1 MPDGSAE
8 GGGARG
14 GGGVVP
20 DGEGRDREGGAVG
33 DEGEGEGGGR
43 GGGEFVR
50 EEEEGGERDHEAEA
64 HLRRAAGVRRRRGGA
79 AQDGGAQD
87 HLGAHQGQ
95 QPPGLS
101 HTPTS
106 SFPFSGVNFCFALR
120 ELLGRRYYCTTVH
133 SYGCNL
139 YDSIESLF
147 VALWVVLLLIM
158 L

>member
-14 GGGVVP
+14 VGGVVP

-43 GGGEFVR
+43 GGGGGGGGEVVR

-101 HTPTS
+101 HTPH
-106 SFPFSGVNFCFALR
+106 L
-120 ELLGRRYYCTTVH
+120 
-133 SYGCNL
+133 
-139 YDSIESLF
+139 
-147 VALWVVLLLIM
+147 
-158 L
+158 